1 MSLSPRDRLRRVAA
15 ALLAA
20 AGPAGTAQAA
30 APPQITVVGD
40 SVIVSGLATGRA
52 TIRVTRPDARTKA
65 PVVIG
70 EFSGV
75 ASDSL
80 PFSVNTTAPDLL
92 YIATGDCWQA
102 GALHLPGG
110 VGLTPDIRPGD
121 TVAVVGGPSL
131 MVVRGSGSGT
141 PRGPIAGCAPTSV
154 FAENA
159 VTGTPSS
166 IANAKLVVSGV
177 AQPLTTGVSV
187 SVSDGRRSTAP
198 VDVVPTAGRWRATI
212 PAAQVERLA
221 KGTLTVTAVFA
232 VPDISTGAVA
242 HIRGA
247 ARTVQKTVGPTLG
260 QGEARRPPHATRRTP
275 TAAPVRVYAMR
286 KAATRGWTGAH
297 RRALE
302 AIVRPESGWDP

>member
-1 MSLSPRDRLRRVAA
+1 MSLFPRGRLRRVAA

-20 AGPAGTAQAA
+20 TGTAAPAHGAA

-40 SVIVSGLATGRA
+40 SVIVSGLPTGRA
-52 TIRVTRPDARTKA
+52 TIRVTRPDARAKA

-70 EFSGV
+70 EFSGA

-80 PFSVNTTAPDLL
+80 PFSVNTTEPDPLVA
-92 YIATGDCWQA
+92 ATGDCWQA

-131 MVVRGSGSGT
+131 EVARGSGSGA

-159 VTGTPSS
+159 VTEAPSS
-166 IANAKLVVSGV
+166 VANAELVVSGV

-198 VDVVPTAGRWRATI
+198 VDVVPTAGRWQATI
-212 PAAQVERLA
+212 PAAQVGRLA

-232 VPDISTGAVA
+232 VPDISTGSVA
-242 HIRGA
+242 YIPGA
-247 ARTVQKTVGPTLG
+247 ARTVQKTVGPSPQASRSATPSTRDGADTEGRAG
-260 QGEARRPPHATRRTP
+260 QG
-275 TAAPVRVYAMR
+275 VR
-286 KAATRGWTGAH
+286 KA
-297 RRALE
+297 
-302 AIVRPESGWDP
+302 